1 MLLIPERS
9 ARNQHN
15 VALRRDSNV
24 RDHHVASTCTVPG
37 RPTIGLIGDPEPV
50 ASVSDP

>member
-1 MLLIPERS
+1 MFLIPKRS
-9 ARNQHN
+9 ARDQHD

-24 RDHHVASTCTVPG
+24 RDHHVASTCAVPG
-37 RPTIGLIGDPEPV
+37 RLTIGLIGDPEPV